1 MSTTEASTTEVRT
14 EWSCCSAHSQIALL
28 IGFQDPHKNH
38 SSRPLDPQSS
48 GTSDAQ
54 SGLTVGLAS
63 ESPGYDLIEAPM
75 NPAAGTTAP
84 VATTVEPATTSNG
97 HDDDLDDDH
106 PPNIQVLVNNRPGV
120 DGSPSAAI
128 GSGHVENTQAG
139 SGKATTLSAF
149 EALMNPRSTPT
160 SESQST
166 VGGSF
171 DFSDSTV
178 NCDSPTQIA

>member
-1 MSTTEASTTEVRT
+1 MEVRT
-14 EWSCCSAHSQIALL
+14 EWSCCSARSQIALL

-38 SSRPLDPQSS
+38 PSQPLDPQSS

-54 SGLTVGLAS
+54 SGHNVGLAS
-63 ESPGYDLIEAPM
+63 ESPGYELIEAPM
-75 NPAAGTTAP
+75 NPAAGTTGP

-97 HDDDLDDDH
+97 HDDDLNNDH
-106 PPNIQVLVNNRPGV
+106 PPHVQVVVNNSPSV

-128 GSGHVENTQAG
+128 DDAGSGHVKNTEAG
-139 SGKATTLSAF
+139 SGEATTLSAF
-149 EALMNPRSTPT
+149 EALMNPRSAPA
-160 SESQST
+160 SENQST

-178 NCDSPTQIA
+178 NCDSPTQIAKH